1 MGENNGM
8 SDKVK
13 SKVSKVKG
21 EAKEQYGNAAGNKE
35 KEQEGKQD
43 KVKSDFQK
51 KKGEFKDKL

>member
-1 MGENNGM
+1 MSENNGM

-35 KEQEGKQD
+35 KEREGKQE